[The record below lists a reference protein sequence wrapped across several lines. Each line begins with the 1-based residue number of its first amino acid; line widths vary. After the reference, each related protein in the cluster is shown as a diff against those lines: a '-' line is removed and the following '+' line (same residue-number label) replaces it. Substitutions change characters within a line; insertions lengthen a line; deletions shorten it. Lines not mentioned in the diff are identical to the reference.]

1 MITGTADITPLVAA
15 GVALIEDK
23 RPGAV
28 ALLDPAELR
37 IASSCDCPLGQTFGS
52 YAKGL
57 RALRLDDFG
66 AARHGFT
73 WPSAGFGSG
82 FSSHAFIAELEAEWV
97 RVISKRRAALVL
109 AAGGTP

>member
-1 MITGTADITPLVAA
+1 MTADVASLVTA

-57 RALRLDDFG
+57 RALRLGDFG

-82 FSSHAFIAELEAEWV
+82 FSSHAFIADLEDEWR
-97 RVISKRRAALVL
+97 RVITERRRAA
-109 AAGGTP
+109 

>member
-1 MITGTADITPLVAA
+1 MTADVASLVTA

-23 RPGAV
+23 RRGAV

-52 YAKGL
+52 YAKGC

-66 AARHGFT
+66 AAQHGFT
-73 WPSAGFGSG
+73 WPSTGFGSG

-97 RVISKRRAALVL
+97 RVVIIRRRPA
-109 AAGGTP
+109 

>member
-1 MITGTADITPLVAA
+1 MSADIASLVAA

-52 YAKGL
+52 YAKGC

-73 WPSAGFGSG
+73 WPSTGFGSG
-82 FSSHAFIAELEAEWV
+82 FHAHAFIAELEAEW
-97 RVISKRRAALVL
+97 RREIIARRPA
-109 AAGGTP
+109 

>member
-1 MITGTADITPLVAA
+1 MTADVAPLVAA

-52 YAKGL
+52 YVKGC

-66 AARHGFT
+66 AAQHGFT
-73 WPSAGFGSG
+73 WPSTG
-82 FSSHAFIAELEAEWV
+82 FSSGFHAHAFIAELEAEW
-97 RVISKRRAALVL
+97 RREIIARRPA
-109 AAGGTP
+109 

>member
-1 MITGTADITPLVAA
+1 MIIAVSPLVAA
-15 GVALIEDK
+15 GVALIEAK
-23 RPGAV
+23 RRGAV

-52 YAKGL
+52 YAKGC

-73 WPSAGFGSG
+73 WPSTGFGSG
-82 FSSHAFIAELEAEWV
+82 FHAHAFIAELEAEW
-97 RVISKRRAALVL
+97 RREIIARRPA
-109 AAGGTP
+109 

>member
-1 MITGTADITPLVAA
+1 MTADVASLVTA

-52 YAKGL
+52 YAKGC

-66 AARHGFT
+66 AAQHGFM
-73 WPSAGFGSG
+73 WPSTGFGSG
-82 FSSHAFIAELEAEWV
+82 FHAHAFIAELEAEW
-97 RVISKRRAALVL
+97 RREIIARRPA
-109 AAGGTP
+109 

>member
-1 MITGTADITPLVAA
+1 MTADVAPLVAA

-28 ALLDPAELR
+28 ALLDPAEMR

-97 RVISKRRAALVL
+97 RVISKRRAALAL
-109 AAGGTP
+109 AAGGGTP

>member
-1 MITGTADITPLVAA
+1 MSADVAPLVAA

-97 RVISKRRAALVL
+97 RVISKRRAALAL
-109 AAGGTP
+109 AAGGGTP

>member
-1 MITGTADITPLVAA
+1 MSADVAPLVAA

>member
-1 MITGTADITPLVAA
+1 MTAGVAPLVAA

-52 YAKGL
+52 YAKGC

-73 WPSAGFGSG
+73 WAVCR
-82 FSSHAFIAELEAEWV
+82 LRV
-97 RVISKRRAALVL
+97 RVQFPRLHS
-109 AAGGTP
+109 GP

>member
-1 MITGTADITPLVAA
+1 MSADVAPLVAA

-28 ALLDPAELR
+28 ALLDPAEMR

-52 YAKGL
+52 YAKGC

-97 RVISKRRAALVL
+97 RVISKRRAALAL
-109 AAGGTP
+109 AAGGGTP

>member
-1 MITGTADITPLVAA
+1 MSADIASLVAA

-73 WPSAGFGSG
+73 WPSTGFGSG
-82 FSSHAFIAELEAEWV
+82 FHAHAFIAELEAEW
-97 RVISKRRAALVL
+97 RREIIARRPA
-109 AAGGTP
+109 

>member
-1 MITGTADITPLVAA
+1 MTADVAPLVAA

-73 WPSAGFGSG
+73 WPSAGFRSG

>member
-1 MITGTADITPLVAA
+1 MSADVAPLVAA

-52 YAKGL
+52 YAKGC

-73 WPSAGFGSG
+73 WPSTGFGSG
-82 FSSHAFIAELEAEWV
+82 FHAHAFIAELEAEW
-97 RVISKRRAALVL
+97 RREIIARRPA
-109 AAGGTP
+109 